1 MIRLDDIDENGNP
14 VTPEKL
20 KELRQDLKGA
30 PMLSKAGAKTVDDDV
45 TFYKGL
51 TVAKDQFGNEI

>member
-51 TVAKDQFGNEI
+51 TVAKD